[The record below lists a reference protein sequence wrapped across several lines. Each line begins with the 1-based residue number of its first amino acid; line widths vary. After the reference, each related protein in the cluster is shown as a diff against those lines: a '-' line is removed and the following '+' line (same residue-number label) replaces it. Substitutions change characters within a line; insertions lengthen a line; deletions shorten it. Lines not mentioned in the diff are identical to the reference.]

1 MIEKLDKIR
10 QDWFE
15 LDMNQELYELTN
27 KINELIEASN
37 EQEEAIREIETF
49 LNMKVKQRDEKS

>member
-10 QDWFE
+10 QDWLE
-15 LDMNQELYELTN
+15 LDMNQELANLTY

-49 LNMKVKQRDEKS
+49 LNMKVKGRTIL